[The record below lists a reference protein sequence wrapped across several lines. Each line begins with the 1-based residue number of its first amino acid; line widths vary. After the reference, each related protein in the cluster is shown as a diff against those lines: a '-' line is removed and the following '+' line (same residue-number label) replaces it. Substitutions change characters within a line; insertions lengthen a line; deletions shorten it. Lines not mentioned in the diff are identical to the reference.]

1 MEHFHVEIIIRL
13 YWKIFIGC
21 KGNLIL
27 SILLTQSFTFNQ
39 ILKDKITAYLLKKIY
54 LKIFVVIEKKSPFMI
69 FFKILKFVLID
80 NDNEAFF
87 SFVGI

>member
-39 ILKDKITAYLLKKIY
+39 ILKDKITAFFVKKNLFKDICSHWKKEPIY
-54 LKIFVVIEKKSPFMI
+54 D
-69 FFKILKFVLID
+69 FFLNPEICID
-80 NDNEAFF
+80 R
-87 SFVGI
+87 